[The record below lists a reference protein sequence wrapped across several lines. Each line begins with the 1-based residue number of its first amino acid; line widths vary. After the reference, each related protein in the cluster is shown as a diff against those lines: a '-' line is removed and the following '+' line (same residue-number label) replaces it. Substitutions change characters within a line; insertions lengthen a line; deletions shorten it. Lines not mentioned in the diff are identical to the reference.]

1 MTPHDPLADLLD
13 SNASVLGLPINESQR
28 TGVLTYLALAE
39 SMYRGLLD
47 VPLEPGDESAVVFV
61 PRPPEATRG

>member
-1 MTPHDPLADLLD
+1 MTSQHPLSGLLD
-13 SNASVLGLPINESQR
+13 ANASVLGLPINESQR
-28 TGVLTYLALAE
+28 EGVLSYLALAE

-61 PRPPEATRG
+61 PRPPESSHG